1 MSRKKNKNQQIMHKD
16 DQNDCI
22 RYLMKEMD
30 PSEEL
35 LMERAM
41 MEDDDLLIEVE
52 SLRQTLRRL
61 DNLPKKNP
69 PKDLTESIVA
79 KAARHKENEKSR
91 FTLFS
96 FEPLKY
102 VAAASVMIATALGS
116 FWLMQDN
123 SATPNQPTN
132 QIESTSASTVTNSI
146 LSNTFRTSPVNLEND
161 DTDPWIDK
169 DNMLRFEDRQNQATA
184 DFESIFQNS
193 FEKLK
198 PLNEPFSE
206 GTNPQSI
213 YMTGSNQ

>member
-1 MSRKKNKNQQIMHKD
+1 MHKD

-61 DNLPKKNP
+61 DDLPEKNP
-69 PKDLTESIVA
+69 PRGLTESIIA
-79 KAARHKENEKSR
+79 KAAKHKEGKRSS
-91 FTLFS
+91 FTLIS
-96 FEPLKY
+96 FDPLKY
-102 VAAASVMIATALGS
+102 AAAASVMIATALGS

-146 LSNTFRTSPVNLEND
+146 LSNTFRMSPVNLESD
-161 DTDPWIDK
+161 DTDPWIDR
-169 DNMLRFEDRQNQATA
+169 DNMIRFEDGQNQATA
-184 DFESIFQNS
+184 DFETIFRNS
-193 FEKLK
+193 FDKLT
-198 PLNEPFSE
+198 PLTEPFSE
-206 GTNPQSI
+206 ETAPQRVHMTGTNQ
-213 YMTGSNQ
+213 